1 MFDYFFFIIYIFLDF
16 EKSIALNKFDLSNPS
31 INVDCIHKNPEKE
44 ECMKDIGAGRE
55 GRVKKR
61 GRERNRKRWRGGRA
75 RVATWKKGRKEREID
90 GPERMAKFSVSTF
103 LPLCTNKA
111 ATEYKVEPLPLVR
124 KSFTSSLFSFPV
136 RGLSTSLH
144 KRELLL
150 QMEYIVPPEY
160 SLS

>member
-1 MFDYFFFIIYIFLDF
+1 
-16 EKSIALNKFDLSNPS
+16 
-31 INVDCIHKNPEKE
+31 
-44 ECMKDIGAGRE
+44 MKDIGARRE
-55 GRVKKR
+55 GRKLRKEKER
-61 GRERNRKRWRGGRA
+61 GIEKGGGEGEREWRHGRRGGKRE
-75 RVATWKKGRKEREID
+75 KSMGPKGWQSF
-90 GPERMAKFSVSTF
+90 PS
-103 LPLCTNKA
+103 PLFFRFVRNKA